1 MIRNLLPVLGVVA
14 TFLCSGVGSHWCHA
28 EQEAP
33 ARSNSPAEST
43 KPSRIFEGISGY
55 LDGMRGGTK
64 ASEQK
69 SVGSSEKHGQ
79 RRDANLIRNPDTEQT
94 GLVAKEKELAR
105 LRMQRHEWD
114 LAVSALERALQAA
127 NKGAQAEE
135 ANEIREMLQEV
146 KFRVSTISRH
156 APSSR
161 GEIVNAIGMKL
172 VVLPEGEFVMGSAEA
187 ERRRVQTVWGITNA
201 LIDPEGPA
209 HIVKLSKPFA
219 MGKYEVTA
227 GQFKR
232 FVEETGYQTVAE
244 RQGWGWVYDKSQK
257 HWVKRQGASWMNPG
271 FEVWSDHP
279 VTMICHQDAEA
290 FCQWLSKKEG
300 RRYYLPTEAQWEYAA
315 RGGKH
320 GERFPFGNDYP
331 DGGKL
336 NMADYRSPMPW
347 ADRTV
352 DDGNAGPA
360 PVGSYVPNGFWL
372 YDMAGNVWE
381 LCSDYYDGK
390 AYEKSASQVS
400 SDPTGPRSGKTVV
413 VRGGNWAFGA
423 AIARSSF
430 RTGIPPDQCTDMA
443 GFRVAADAMPGEVFA
458 KKADE
463 EPLSPRGLDD
473 QKVSRILARVKE
485 LVASGKRLEAR
496 RAIEQ
501 IGKSESSQPDKLEQ
515 PSQFVREV
523 LETVIDLT
531 KDKSIHRFTNS
542 LGMDMVQIPAGAFGM
557 GSSEADIAWAMS
569 TLAQGQ
575 TPSLENE
582 FPFHKVRI
590 TRPFFIS
597 ATEVTV
603 GQFQA
608 FVDDTGYVTDAEDS
622 GGGQVFNV
630 REGRFETK
638 SGSSWKN
645 PGWTIA
651 KDQPVTMV
659 SYNDAQAF
667 VEWLSAKEKLPYKL
681 PTEAQWEYACRGG
694 MPVAQFPWGDEPPD
708 GRRANYADRNTDF
721 EWRDRNSDDGYKYVA
736 PVGSY
741 EANGFGLYDMA
752 GNVLEWVRDYYGED
766 YYRYAPEID
775 PEGPGHGEY
784 RVTKGG
790 EWTFG
795 ALNLRC
801 AFRGWSASHLA
812 FYNTGFRVAIETAS
826 PLKIV
831 HFAEDFLTKKWVP
844 ESDHRHV
851 AEAVAKEQDRKTA
864 ASRSGSQQ
872 QAKASIPEGPL
883 VRGVKILDFSPK
895 SDAKKAGLEKGD
907 IIIEY
912 NGIKDLTADKL
923 LALNAQTRKERI
935 QPEVL
940 FVRDG
945 YQYTTRVPR
954 GFLGISMI
962 DTSLRGPF
970 KRPVRRDHD
979 DSGGDGRKSGK
990 PLDWT

>member
-1 MIRNLLPVLGVVA
+1 MIRNLLPVLGVA
-14 TFLCSGVGSHWCHA
+14 AIFLFTGGGSHWCRA

-33 ARSNSPAEST
+33 GRSNSPVQAT
-43 KPSRIFEGISGY
+43 NPSRIFEGISGY
-55 LDGMRGGTK
+55 LDGMRGGRK
-64 ASEQK
+64 ASEKK
-69 SVGSSEKHGQ
+69 SAGSSEKHEQ
-79 RRDANLIRNPDTEQT
+79 HRDSNSIRKIGTEQT
-94 GLVAKEKELAR
+94 GLGAREKELAR

-114 LAVSALERALQAA
+114 LAVSALERAVQAA

-146 KFRVSTISRH
+146 KFRASTISRH
-156 APSSR
+156 APSTP
-161 GEIVNAIGMKL
+161 GEIINAIGMKL
-172 VVLPEGEFVMGSAEA
+172 VVLPEGEFVMGSPEA

-290 FCQWLSKKEG
+290 FCQWLSKKDG
-300 RRYYLPTEAQWEYAA
+300 RKYYLPTEAQWEYAA

-320 GERFPFGNDYP
+320 GERFSFGNDYP

-336 NMADYRSPMPW
+336 NMADYRSPVPW

-390 AYEKSASQVS
+390 AYEKVASQVS

-423 AIARSSF
+423 AIARSAF

-443 GFRVAADAMPGEVFA
+443 GFRVAADAMPGEVVA
-458 KKADE
+458 KKAE
-463 EPLSPRGLDD
+463 EGPLSAQGLDD
-473 QKVSRILARVKE
+473 QKVSRLLARVKE
-485 LVASGKRLEAR
+485 LVAAGKRLEAR
-496 RAIEQ
+496 RAIEE
-501 IGKSESSQPDKLEQ
+501 IGRSEPSRPDKLEQ
-515 PSQFVREV
+515 PSEFVRGV
-523 LETVIDLT
+523 LEAVVDLT

-542 LGMDMVQIPAGAFGM
+542 LGMDMVQIPAGAFVM

-575 TPSLENE
+575 APSLENE

-590 TRPFFIS
+590 TRPFFIA

-608 FVDDTGYVTDAEDS
+608 FVDDTGYVTDAEDA

-630 REGRFETK
+630 REGRFETR

-659 SYNDAQAF
+659 SHNDAQAF

-694 MPVAQFPWGDEPPD
+694 IPVAQFPWGDEPPD
-708 GRRANYADRNTDF
+708 GDRANYADRNTDF
-721 EWRDRNSDDGYKYVA
+721 EWRDRNADDGYKYVA

-766 YYRYAPEID
+766 YYRYSPEID

-795 ALNLRC
+795 PLNLRC
-801 AFRGWSASHLA
+801 AFRGWSAGHLA
-812 FYNTGFRVAIETAS
+812 FYNTGFRVAIETSS
-826 PLKIV
+826 PLKMV
-831 HFAEDFLTKKWVP
+831 HFSEDFLTKKWVP
-844 ESDHRHV
+844 ESDHRYV
-851 AEAVAKEQDRKTA
+851 AEAVAKEQDRKA
-864 ASRSGSQQ
+864 AAGNPGSQQ
-872 QAKASIPEGPL
+872 QAKVAVPEGPL

-945 YQYTTRVPR
+945 YQYATRVPR

-979 DSGGDGRKSGK
+979 DTSGEGRKSGK